1 MIADVSVPSSGYF
14 ATASLGTKWGNMLPI
29 PPYITSLIL
38 YYIIRLNQAHHA
50 KTRRDVLATITWFIT
65 TGVGLDEKCKFRQFR
80 RRRRN
85 LSFSPVP

>member
-14 ATASLGTKWGNMLPI
+14 VTASLGTTREIRCP
-29 PPYITSLIL
+29 SLLILRLL

-65 TGVGLDEKCKFRQFR
+65 TGVGLGEK
-80 RRRRN
+80 
-85 LSFSPVP
+85 